1 MLQDKKKKL
10 YQIKKNHIN
19 FFVLE
24 NKYPE
29 IRKKTF
35 YLGPAPKGSH
45 EQGTML
51 PAFSLRNRSGLNM

>member
-29 IRKKTF
+29 IRKKHFTWDQPQRAAMNKELC
-35 YLGPAPKGSH
+35 YQH
-45 EQGTML
+45 
-51 PAFSLRNRSGLNM
+51 SL